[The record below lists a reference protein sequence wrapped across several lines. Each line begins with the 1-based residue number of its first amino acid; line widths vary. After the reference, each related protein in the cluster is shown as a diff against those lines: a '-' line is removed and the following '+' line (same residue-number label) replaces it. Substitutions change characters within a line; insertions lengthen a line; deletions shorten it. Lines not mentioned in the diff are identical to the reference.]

1 MAISENVY
9 IMGCSEI
16 DRQER
21 CHTQSTAAAS
31 IAKLR
36 AKNIDGGGRALKQ
49 ISIDLP
55 KKAKGGNASLNKKK
69 TRLMKASNRRQMGE
83 DGALTT
89 VNHDLQ

>member
-1 MAISENVY
+1 
-9 IMGCSEI
+9 MGCSEI

-69 TRLMKASNRRQMGE
+69 NAADESIKQATDGRRRRLDDCQP
-83 DGALTT
+83 
-89 VNHDLQ
+89 

>member
-55 KKAKGGNASLNKKK
+55 KKQKGATHPSTKKNAADESIKQA
-69 TRLMKASNRRQMGE
+69 TDGRRRRLDDCQP
-83 DGALTT
+83 
-89 VNHDLQ
+89 

>member
-16 DRQER
+16 DRQEW

-31 IAKLR
+31 ITKLR

-49 ISIDLP
+49 ISIYLP
-55 KKAKGGNASLNKKK
+55 KKEKGDNASLNKK

>member
-16 DRQER
+16 DRQEW

-31 IAKLR
+31 ITKLR

-49 ISIDLP
+49 ISIYLP
-55 KKAKGGNASLNKKK
+55 KKEKGDNASLNKKNAADESIK
-69 TRLMKASNRRQMGE
+69 QATDGRRWRLDDCQP
-83 DGALTT
+83 
-89 VNHDLQ
+89 